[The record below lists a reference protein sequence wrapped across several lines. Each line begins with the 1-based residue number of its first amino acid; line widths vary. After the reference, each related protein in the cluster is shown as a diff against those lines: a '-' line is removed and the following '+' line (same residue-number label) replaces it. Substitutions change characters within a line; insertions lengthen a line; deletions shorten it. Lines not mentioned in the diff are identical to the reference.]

1 MAMVRISLLG
11 LEKYAKA
18 HGESLF
24 SGLSLPKDLTNIDYN
39 TLINNILLDAA
50 DFEVLYPNPDM
61 LRQAIS
67 LWSMKNQ
74 ETFKRLY
81 TALFTE
87 YNPIENYDRYESYT
101 DTKKESATDTNE
113 ESSTASNKTQN
124 GSTSHDTEYNRVY
137 ETGVLQSGN
146 EQNNTGSMN
155 GSSSSETSLD
165 SNQTHQ
171 IDGTNTHEAHLHG
184 NIGVTT
190 NVDMLTQELKFRC
203 ASNFYNLVSTMF
215 LQEFCIMV
223 Y

>member
-1 MAMVRISLLG
+1 MTMARISLLG

-18 HGESLF
+18 QGESLF
-24 SGLSLPKDLTNIDYN
+24 SGLSFPSDLTNIDRD

-50 DFEVLYPNPDM
+50 DFEILYPNPDM
-61 LRQAIS
+61 LRQAIT

-81 TALFTE
+81 TALFAE

-101 DTKKESATDTNE
+101 DINE
-113 ESSTASNKTQN
+113 ESRASSNETQN
-124 GSTSHDTEYNRVY
+124 GTTSHDTEYNRVY
-137 ETGVLQSGN
+137 ETGALQSGN
-146 EQNNTGSMN
+146 EQNNTGAIN
-155 GSSSSETSLD
+155 GKSSGESSLD
-165 SNQTHQ
+165 SKQ
-171 IDGTNTHEAHLHG
+171 THEAHLHG

-190 NVDMLTQELKFRC
+190 NVDMLTQELKFRS
-203 ASNFYNLVSTMF
+203 ANNFYNLVSTMF